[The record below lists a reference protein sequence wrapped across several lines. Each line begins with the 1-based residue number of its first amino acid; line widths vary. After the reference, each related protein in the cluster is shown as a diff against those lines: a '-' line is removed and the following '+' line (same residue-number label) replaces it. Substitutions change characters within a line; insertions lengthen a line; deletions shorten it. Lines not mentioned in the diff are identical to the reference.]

1 MITVLLVIMYYM
13 MKKSGIVAISFDV
26 FESFEFLRKCS
37 TYKFDRRRVTTDLN
51 Y

>member
-1 MITVLLVIMYYM
+1 MITVVVANGSIY
-13 MKKSGIVAISFDV
+13 SGIVAISFDV
-26 FESFEFLRKCS
+26 FESFESLRKCN